1 MPAGTCDD
9 VPDESA
15 KGLAKYGGIRRNSN
29 NMRTDLDHL
38 PPRKRREI
46 ARIVEILSEEFGQAI
61 ANRKAPRLKNGQ
73 ILKIILFGSYARGT
87 WVEDPV
93 GRYFS
98 DYDILVVVDHED
110 LTDTFE
116 YWDKAEEAM
125 LRELAAGAPYPTPF
139 NLIVHSLEDVNHK
152 LRRGRYFFIDIV
164 KDGIVLFEESGHPF
178 DDPVPLSEEE
188 ARMEAQDYYD
198 DWYLSAVNSRKG
210 ADFYRSIGDP
220 KKAAFSLHQ
229 ATEGAY
235 YCLLLVLTL
244 HMPKSH
250 NINFLSSQCER
261 LDSRLIGIWQRET
274 KFGQRCYELLR
285 AAYIKARY
293 SKHYKITDEELDW
306 LSARIERLHE
316 LTREICEERLKIGGK
331 TIS

>member
-1 MPAGTCDD
+1 
-9 VPDESA
+9 
-15 KGLAKYGGIRRNSN
+15 
-29 NMRTDLDHL
+29 MRTDLDHL

-46 ARIVEILSEEFGQAI
+46 ARIVEILSTEFGKAI
-61 ANRKAPRLKNGQ
+61 ANRKAERLKSGR

-98 DYDILVVVDHED
+98 DYDLLVVVDHED
-110 LTDTFE
+110 LTDTYE

-125 LRELAAGAPYPTPF
+125 LRELADGTPYPTPF
-139 NLIVHSLEDVNHK
+139 NLIVHSIEDVNHK

-164 KDGIVLFEESGHPF
+164 KDGIALVEEPGHPF

-188 ARMEAQDYYD
+188 ARMEAQSYYD
-198 DWYLSAVNSRKG
+198 EWFPAASRRLKVFAIERIEG
-210 ADFYRSIGDP
+210 ISDP
-220 KKAAFSLHQ
+220 AWRRDAAFTLHQ
-229 ATEGAY
+229 AVERLY

-244 HMPKSH
+244 YMPKSH
-250 NINFLSSQCER
+250 NLNFLSSQCER
-261 LDSRLIGIWQRET
+261 LAPRLIGVWQRET

-306 LSARIERLHE
+306 LSARIDRLHE
-316 LTREICEERLKIGGK
+316 LTREICEERLKRDRD
-331 TIS
+331 